1 MKLRK
6 YGRSKSTTRMFLN
19 CSAWVREKLWLCL
32 TVTKR
37 EKDGEEVR
45 MGKKENDR
53 WKEERE
59 SEDRV
64 TGRA

>member
-1 MKLRK
+1 
-6 YGRSKSTTRMFLN
+6 MFQN
-19 CSAWVREKLWLCL
+19 CSAWVREKLWLFL
-32 TVTKR
+32 AVTKR

-45 MGKKENDR
+45 RERKKNDR

-59 SEDRV
+59 SEDRE